1 MGFRFKTAVFMVL
14 LLSLSFPLYSATVY
28 YDADGNPISPDAR
41 GRKIQVKPDTEADTL
56 IREDAPDTVRQPAAP
71 EPEQDEEDGK
81 DMKEEKK
88 RTPKSAELW
97 SSIAR
102 CACAVDPYRR

>member
-14 LLSLSFPLYSATVY
+14 LLSLSFPLSAATVY
-28 YDADGNPISPDAR
+28 YDADGNPISPDNR
-41 GRKIQVKPDTEADTL
+41 GRKIQVQPGKEADT
-56 IREDAPDTVRQPAAP
+56 RMKDDEPDTVRQPPAP

-88 RTPKSAELW
+88 RAPKSAELW
-97 SSIAR
+97 SS
-102 CACAVDPYRR
+102 AC